1 MSDADELPPSVS
13 RALQAGGE
21 FVTHAGRVSVSHVS
35 AGTLVL
41 PTGRLVTADPG
52 YLDEAQPLEGFK
64 VPAGEYP
71 VTLAMLRYPDKD
83 QRITAAILH
92 LGGPAAK
99 PPIPRSWRQLGT
111 FGVDTG
117 LACYLDAAALD
128 TARQWTKKGRE
139 LFWSGLNKSFDASYQ
154 DTRSYGSTV
163 IDPRSGA
170 NLVAFSS
177 GWGDGGYA
185 SFLALDGKGKPLFL
199 LTDFGLLMTQEEVDG
214 LDEEL

>member
-1 MSDADELPPSVS
+1 MSSPADIPPSVA
-13 RALQAGGE
+13 RALKAGGA
-21 FVTHAGRVSVSHVS
+21 FGTLAGRVTVSHVP

-52 YLDEAQPLEGFK
+52 YLDEAQPLGGFK
-64 VPAGEYP
+64 VSSGEHP
-71 VTLAMLRYPDKD
+71 VTLVMLTYPDKD

-92 LGGPAAK
+92 LAGPSRLS
-99 PPIPRSWRQLGT
+99 PPRTWRQLDA

-128 TARQWTKKGRE
+128 AARRWTNAARE
-139 LFWSGLNKSFDASYQ
+139 RFWSELNTSLDASYRE
-154 DTRSYGSTV
+154 TRSYGAAV

-185 SFLALDGKGKPLFL
+185 SFLAADSRDNPLFL
-199 LTDFGLLMTQEEVDG
+199 ITDFGLLMTQAETDA